1 MNSGGNS
8 MIQCFTDFMISGDN
22 PSIFCQQSLLYIL
35 SYIYCSLDV
44 RRIYI
49 TCCFFNVIE
58 HFASPNADYMK
69 KKLQDFNRKRT
80 IWLDQ
85 QK

>member
-1 MNSGGNS
+1 
-8 MIQCFTDFMISGDN
+8 
-22 PSIFCQQSLLYIL
+22 
-35 SYIYCSLDV
+35 
-44 RRIYI
+44 
-49 TCCFFNVIE
+49 VIE